1 LNLVEL
7 AQNPTLQA
15 IYPLDSTLNII
26 RTLQPSLSPLPNATS
41 FGVSGTVYAQ
51 LLYAGVEQFYCHAD
65 SCTQSLK
72 TGSTTDRT
80 SWECSNLQCKCRSG
94 TTFCGGVPASNLTST
109 INTLGGTLGVDC
121 GPIDPNSKSSSCFF
135 KQSVLQSLF
144 GSQGLALNSCGFGEC
159 VTQGVI
165 DSGSNST
172 AGAGGASEEHSL
184 SSAVIAGLA
193 VIGALVLS
201 VLAVLLFGLR
211 SQRAARRSTFHGER
225 VKTTVTW
232 SDLTYIIPG
241 SGKKSMLAAV
251 GVGAKGKANSSN
263 AVNDDKVILD
273 NVSGTVHP
281 GQMMAI
287 LGPSGRL
294 CLNSIDEFVT

>member
-1 LNLVEL
+1 M
-7 AQNPTLQA
+7 QNPTLQA
-15 IYPLDSTLNII
+15 IYPLDSTLNIV
-26 RTLQPSLSPLPNATS
+26 RTLQPSLSPLPNITS

-65 SCTQSLK
+65 SCVQSLN
-72 TGSTTDRT
+72 TGSTSDRT
-80 SWECSNLQCKCRSG
+80 SWECSNLQCRCRSG

-109 INTLGGTLGVDC
+109 INTLGGALGVDC
-121 GPIDPNSKSSSCFF
+121 GPIDPNSKTSSCFF
-135 KQSVLQSLF
+135 KQSILQSLF

-159 VTQGVI
+159 VRQGVI

-172 AGAGGASEEHSL
+172 AAVGGAGEEHSL
-184 SSAVIAGLA
+184 SSGVIAGLA

-211 SQRAARRSTFHGER
+211 AQRVARRSVFLGER
-225 VKTTVTW
+225 VKTTVVW

-241 SGKKSMLAAV
+241 SGKESFLQSV
-251 GVGAKGKANSSN
+251 GVGAKSKANN
-263 AVNDDKVILD
+263 PDAVNDDKVILD
-273 NVSGTVHP
+273 SVSGTVHP

-294 CLNSIDEFVT
+294 SFNSIDVYVT